1 MNPRP
6 TMTSPRQPT
15 NNASASDLKAM
26 QIEQLK
32 PIIEAALLA
41 ASQPMT
47 VVHLSELFNEEEEV
61 GREDIAKALEALAA
75 DCEGRGVQLLE
86 VASGFRYQVRQEIHP
101 WISRM
106 WTEKPSRYSRALLET
121 LALIAYRQPIT
132 RPEIEQIRGVVVSS
146 NIVKTLE
153 EREWIRVVG
162 YRDVPGKPALFGT
175 TRMFLDYFNLKS
187 LDELPPLSEIRDMED
202 PQMRI
207 DQNPL
212 PPRVIKDLPI
222 DPDAEL
228 EQDADAELTENQ
240 AQAES
245 EARNEAAASDEEKT
259 AESQDTENHV
269 GDPDESADETNDDE
283 TETFHVS
290 PSESEDVAQDITEPA
305 AEYPAD
311 DASSVEEPDTAA
323 SSIKTDAAANT
334 ADAEHGDADEQD
346 TEEYRA

>member
-1 MNPRP
+1 
-6 TMTSPRQPT
+6 
-15 NNASASDLKAM
+15 M

-47 VVHLSELFNEEEEV
+47 VVHLNELFNEEEEV

-86 VASGFRYQVRQEIHP
+86 VASGFRYQVRQEVHP

-175 TRMFLDYFNLKS
+175 TRLFLDYFNLKS

-222 DPDAEL
+222 DPDEVL
-228 EQDADAELTENQ
+228 EQGADEALAENQ

-245 EARNEAAASDEEKT
+245 EAQDEAVATDTEKT
-259 AESQDTENHV
+259 TKSQAPDNHV
-269 GDPDESADETNDDE
+269 TDPDEPADETDDDE

-290 PSESEDVAQDITEPA
+290 PPESEHIAQDVTEPA
-305 AEYPAD
+305 AEHPSD
-311 DASSVEEPDTAA
+311 DVSSVEEPDTAA
-323 SSIKTDAAANT
+323 TVAKSDDVAKP

>member
-1 MNPRP
+1 
-6 TMTSPRQPT
+6 
-15 NNASASDLKAM
+15 M

-47 VVHLSELFNEEEEV
+47 IVHLNELFNEEEEV

-86 VASGFRYQVRQEIHP
+86 VASGFRYQVRQEVHP

-175 TRMFLDYFNLKS
+175 TRLFLDYFNLKS

-222 DPDAEL
+222 DPDEEL
-228 EQDADAELTENQ
+228 AENQ

-245 EARNEAAASDEEKT
+245 EATHEAAATDAEKT
-259 AESQDTENHV
+259 TESQTPDNHETH
-269 GDPDESADETNDDE
+269 PDESADETDDDE
-283 TETFHVS
+283 AETFHVS
-290 PSESEDVAQDITEPA
+290 PSESEHIAQDITEPG
-305 AEYPAD
+305 AEHPSD
-311 DASSVEEPDTAA
+311 DPSSVEEPDTAA
-323 SSIKTDAAANT
+323 TVAKSDDAANT